1 MRKWSLSILF
11 PLLVST
17 AFAQTRPEVTVTD
30 ASIVGNVTWSSD
42 TVYVLSG
49 FVFVDN
55 GEALTI
61 PAGTVVKGMP
71 GQGVNA
77 SALVVARGGKIYA
90 NGTAGAPVIFTAQS
104 DNVDDATDMPLD
116 ARGLWGGVILLGRAE
131 TNTAD
136 STGHIEGIPTTE
148 PRGTYGGSLDTDN
161 SGVMR
166 YVSIRHGGTN
176 IGEGN
181 EINGLTFGAVG
192 SGTTIEHIEVFNN
205 QDDGYEWFG
214 GTVNT
219 KYLVSAFNG
228 DDAFDYDEGFR
239 GKGQFWFAVMSD
251 QNGIGNRGAEQD
263 GGTVPEDG
271 LPLAIPVLY
280 NATYIGSG
288 AASGNAENDLALI
301 FRDNAG
307 GKYYNSVFTDFS
319 NYTLQVED
327 LASGEDS
334 RARLEAGD
342 LELKNNVWY
351 GFGSGSTW
359 STLIE
364 SGYEFVQTYMADT
377 ANKNTIEN
385 PLLRGIS
392 RATDKGLDPRPKS
405 VSPVYQNLATVPSD
419 GFFTEVSYRGA
430 FGTDNWLAGWTFL
443 SSASYLGDLP
453 DSTGAPMAGD
463 LTGDSRVDISD
474 VIRVIDYALGKQSP
488 TSSQL
493 SMADLNSDGVIDI
506 FDVLKVLSIA
516 LGKSGTMLASSIDR
530 VMNLSNVDEITT
542 ALKSLGA
549 DNSVI
554 KDVELLIAR
563 KSGGS
568 VNLPRAF
575 GLNQNYPNPF
585 NPATI
590 IAYAVP
596 EGQTP
601 LVSLKVYD
609 IRGRLVRIL
618 ADGLE
623 QAGTH
628 VVMWDGKNENGE
640 FVASG
645 TYFYRLKAGDYIS
658 TRKMVLLK

>member
-1 MRKWSLSILF
+1 
-11 PLLVST
+11 
-17 AFAQTRPEVTVTD
+17 
-30 ASIVGNVTWSSD
+30 
-42 TVYVLSG
+42 
-49 FVFVDN
+49 
-55 GEALTI
+55 
-61 PAGTVVKGMP
+61 
-71 GQGVNA
+71 
-77 SALVVARGGKIYA
+77 
-90 NGTAGAPVIFTAQS
+90 
-104 DNVDDATDMPLD
+104 
-116 ARGLWGGVILLGRAE
+116 
-131 TNTAD
+131 
-136 STGHIEGIPTTE
+136 
-148 PRGTYGGSLDTDN
+148 
-161 SGVMR
+161 
-166 YVSIRHGGTN
+166 
-176 IGEGN
+176 
-181 EINGLTFGAVG
+181 
-192 SGTTIEHIEVFNN
+192 
-205 QDDGYEWFG
+205 
-214 GTVNT
+214 
-219 KYLVSAFNG
+219 
-228 DDAFDYDEGFR
+228 
-239 GKGQFWFAVMSD
+239 
-251 QNGIGNRGAEQD
+251 
-263 GGTVPEDG
+263 
-271 LPLAIPVLY
+271 
-280 NATYIGSG
+280 
-288 AASGNAENDLALI
+288 
-301 FRDNAG
+301 
-307 GKYYNSVFTDFS
+307 
-319 NYTLQVED
+319 
-327 LASGEDS
+327 
-334 RARLEAGD
+334 
-342 LELKNNVWY
+342 
-351 GFGSGSTW
+351 
-359 STLIE
+359 
-364 SGYEFVQTYMADT
+364 
-377 ANKNTIEN
+377 N

-419 GFFTEVSYRGA
+419 GFFTQVSYRGA

-542 ALKSLGA
+542 ALNSLGA